1 MTEFPR
7 EGSRVPP
14 RFVPTLTEVVTPS
27 FSEAAARIGPAISES
42 QLEQVVAVAMQR
54 AEISL
59 TQRLPEVVAVLL
71 HEHAL
76 AMTDRLQRDIRSV
89 VHQSVK
95 AALLSELG
103 IGDRAQGD
111 GTQPSPP
118 SGTAAHNKGG
128 LG

>member
-7 EGSRVPP
+7 QNSRVPP

-27 FSEAAARIGPAISES
+27 HSGAAPIGREMSES
-42 QLEQVVAVAMQR
+42 QLEQVVAAAIQR
-54 AEISL
+54 AEIGL
-59 TQRLPEVVAVLL
+59 TQRLPELVAVLL

-89 VHQSVK
+89 VQQSVK

-103 IGDRAQGD
+103 IGERMQGD
-111 GTQPSPP
+111 GVQPAQL
-118 SGTAAHNKGG
+118 SGTTTLNKGN
-128 LG
+128 LD

>member
-14 RFVPTLTEVVTPS
+14 RYVPTLTEVVSPPQPR
-27 FSEAAARIGPAISES
+27 AAMVGREISES
-42 QLEQVVAVAMQR
+42 QLEQVVAAAIQR
-54 AEISL
+54 AESNL

-76 AMTDRLQRDIRSV
+76 AITDRLQKDIRSV
-89 VHQSVK
+89 VQQSVK

-103 IGDRAQGD
+103 IATDRAQGD
-111 GTQPSPP
+111 AARPTSP
-118 SGTAAHNKGG
+118 SGP
-128 LG
+128 